1 MQMHNHTDLD
11 YSKINICNCKFPCC
25 GRAEP
30 LAEAAAAADSS
41 NYCRAGSATVLQ
53 VRCFSQLSSSA
64 MLFSSFM
71 ETLDSSIVLGFAL
84 RFCSSTILCLVKTAV
99 ISSGLVV
106 IFSQFMDTFECPLG
120 NAQLFLNFLHVLAA
134 VTITSPFSI
143 QYHLSQTDA
152 RKKGPGLETQGG
164 SHLQNTGFPIASP

>member
-41 NYCRAGSATVLQ
+41 NYCRAGSATLLQ

-71 ETLDSSIVLGFAL
+71 ETLYSTIVLGFAL
-84 RFCSSTILCLVKTAV
+84 QFCSSTILCLVKTAV

-106 IFSQFMDTFECPLG
+106 IFSQFMDTFECP
-120 NAQLFLNFLHVLAA
+120 
-134 VTITSPFSI
+134 
-143 QYHLSQTDA
+143 
-152 RKKGPGLETQGG
+152 
-164 SHLQNTGFPIASP
+164 